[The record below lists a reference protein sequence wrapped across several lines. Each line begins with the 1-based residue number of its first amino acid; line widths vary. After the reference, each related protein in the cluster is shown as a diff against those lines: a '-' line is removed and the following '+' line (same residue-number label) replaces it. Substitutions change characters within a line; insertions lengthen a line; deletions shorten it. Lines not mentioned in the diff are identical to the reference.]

1 MKIVEKT
8 TTLTDGSTV
17 FDINIFCNS
26 RRRIGEEAKVI
37 ISCCTERDAT
47 EFLAGLKKLLERHTV
62 ETFGD

>member
-1 MKIVEKT
+1 MKIAEKI

-26 RRRIGEEAKVI
+26 RHKLGSEPKVI
-37 ISCCTERDAT
+37 ISCPTERDAT
-47 EFLAGLKKLLERHTV
+47 EFLSGLKGLIERHTV